1 VDKQLLTFD
10 EIKQIMEAKET
21 VEYDEEGNKTGELV
35 INADLA
41 HLLMYNVAEQRLD
54 ELIQLRKDIK
64 DLEMIEVDGAER
76 RVVRRKVLE
85 LVEKMQDNL

>member
-1 VDKQLLTFD
+1 LLTFD

>member
-1 VDKQLLTFD
+1 MLTFD